1 MRGAKFFPDDATIAR
16 DVDIFLFENGNFQS
30 TAVFS
35 RESLVIANE
44 GIQRERYFSKTN
56 RRTNETRLTRS
67 LHQAKLMKGIVVSSD
82 HLG

>member
-1 MRGAKFFPDDATIAR
+1 MIARGA
-16 DVDIFLFENGNFQS
+16 DIFSFENGNFQS

-44 GIQRERYFSKTN
+44 GIQRELRFSKPNQHTN
-56 RRTNETRLTRS
+56 KTRLTRS
-67 LHQAKLMKGIVVSSD
+67 LPQAKLMKGIVVSSD